1 VSKEKRRTARGQVS
15 ATMVLLDGEQTLG
28 SYRVLNL
35 SSGGALLVGR
45 APRKKHGHL
54 DVLVRM
60 STGRTVRAAAVIV
73 REESVDD
80 SSVFAL
86 EFIRV
91 SPDDVDAIDNLLLT
105 AVEDEREPTALVV
118 AGAPE
123 IRLLLRRRLNGLGHP
138 SFGVATRQDAIKFL
152 EEPNVVEA
160 ALVDLELDAAPKVLA
175 YLAEHHPDIRRIAIT
190 SDTTPAAA
198 DLADDVVASPWTRES
213 LARALEG

>member
-1 VSKEKRRTARGQVS
+1 
-15 ATMVLLDGEQTLG
+15 MVLLEGDRTLG
-28 SYRVLNL
+28 NFRVLNL

-45 APRKKHGHL
+45 APRKKQGHL

-91 SPDDVDAIDNLLLT
+91 SPDDVEAIDNLMLT

-123 IRLLLRRRLNGLGHP
+123 IRLLLRRRLSGLGHP
-138 SFGVATRQDAIKFL
+138 SFGVGTLEDAVKFL

-160 ALVDLELDAAPKVLA
+160 ALIDLELDAAASVLA
-175 YLAEHHPDIRRIAIT
+175 YLAEKHPPIRRIAIT
-190 SDTTPAAA
+190 SEASAAA
-198 DLADDVVASPWTRES
+198 PPLANDAVASPWTRES

>member
-1 VSKEKRRTARGQVS
+1 VPKEKRRATRGQVS

-28 SYRVLNL
+28 NYRVLNL

-45 APRKKHGHL
+45 APRKKPGHL

-73 REESVDD
+73 REESVDE

-86 EFIRV
+86 EFIHV
-91 SPDDVDAIDNLLLT
+91 SPDDIDAIDNLLLT
-105 AVEDEREPTALVV
+105 AVEDEREPTTLVV

-138 SFGVATRQDAIKFL
+138 SFGVGTRQDAVKFL

-160 ALVDLELDAAPKVLA
+160 ALVDIELDTAPKVLA
-175 YLAEHHPDIRRIAIT
+175 YLAEKHPQIRRIAIT
-190 SDTTPAAA
+190 SDATPATAP
-198 DLADDVVASPWTRES
+198 LADEVVPSPWTRES
-213 LARALEG
+213 LARALGD